1 MLGLLHG
8 VDQPD
13 ELLGSVGYGNIIV
26 LTLGTLLGKVGG
38 KGWIVD
44 TDIFGGVENGVAQVS
59 GASLLHVGIAVGKL
73 P

>member
-1 MLGLLHG
+1 M
-8 VDQPD
+8 
-13 ELLGSVGYGNIIV
+13 GYGNIIV

-59 GASLLHVGIAVGKL
+59 GASFLHVGIAVGKL